1 MKVLVRVEN
10 LFKVKAA
17 LDMQF
22 YGTLKH
28 NVSVQGENGGY
39 LVFFKGK
46 DRWGL
51 RLSDGKK
58 REAVYLSR
66 QDILEIK
73 YYLEGG

>member
-1 MKVLVRVEN
+1 MIRLEN
-10 LFKVKAA
+10 LYKVQAA

-28 NVSVQGENGGY
+28 NVSVQGENGY

>member
-1 MKVLVRVEN
+1 VREEN

-28 NVSVQGENGGY
+28 NVSVQGEGGGY

-51 RLSDGKK
+51 RLSDGKRGRRCIFLVK
-58 REAVYLSR
+58 IFWKSNTT
-66 QDILEIK
+66 
-73 YYLEGG
+73 